1 MKIRVKAHETSKTS
15 ARPAEHLVT
24 IAHFERVAF
33 GWLRSCF
40 WDVIVAKANKQV
52 PRIFVCRVCFAGTQN
67 VISLADDKTPSP
79 KPTLASPTN

>member
-40 WDVIVAKANKQV
+40 WDVIVAKQISKCLG
-52 PRIFVCRVCFAGTQN
+52 FVCRVCFAGTPN

-79 KPTLASPTN
+79 KPTLALPKN